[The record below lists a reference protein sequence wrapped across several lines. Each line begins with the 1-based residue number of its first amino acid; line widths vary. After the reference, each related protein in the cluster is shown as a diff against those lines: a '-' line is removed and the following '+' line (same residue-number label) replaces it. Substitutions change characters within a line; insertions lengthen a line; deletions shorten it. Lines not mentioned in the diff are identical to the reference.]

1 MLLKWTS
8 KKVPLFF
15 SEHLSSAF
23 HPRINPNHAIEISEF
38 IGRSITLFHR
48 VDSRIAQRISL
59 KMLPMRNAGY
69 MQLKPMSL
77 NPMPFFTTLPSF
89 DTRTM
94 NSTVIETTKAIIS
107 ITSDGHVLIR
117 IKEQEDLHVID
128 IKDTL
133 AAKRSLIGEIE
144 HTVIFVTAR
153 FGTVSP
159 EAREFSASPE
169 VGKKVIARA
178 IVTKSLSS
186 RMLSNF
192 YLRINKPS
200 TPTRIFENEE
210 DAADWLN
217 KIREKERRG
226 GRELG
231 NE

>member
-1 MLLKWTS
+1 
-8 KKVPLFF
+8 
-15 SEHLSSAF
+15 
-23 HPRINPNHAIEISEF
+23 
-38 IGRSITLFHR
+38 
-48 VDSRIAQRISL
+48 
-59 KMLPMRNAGY
+59 
-69 MQLKPMSL
+69 MSL

-107 ITSDGHVLIR
+107 ITGDGHVLIR